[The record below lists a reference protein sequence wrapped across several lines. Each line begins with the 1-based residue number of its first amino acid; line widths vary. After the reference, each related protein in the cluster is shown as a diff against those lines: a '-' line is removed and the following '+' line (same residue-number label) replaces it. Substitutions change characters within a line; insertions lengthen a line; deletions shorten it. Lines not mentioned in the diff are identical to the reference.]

1 LTKEDLVLIIEDDDK
16 LRGTLEIFLKGKG
29 YKVDSVKTGVDG
41 LRKLKED
48 FYSLIL
54 VDVKLPDMDGIKL
67 IGLIEDTKPVIRKI
81 IITGYPSLESAQEV
95 IRNGSHEYLIKP
107 FSPEQLLE
115 IIEKQLAAR
124 DKELKSLY
132 PIFKLKKNA

>member
-1 LTKEDLVLIIEDDDK
+1 MPQGDLVLIIEDDDK
-16 LRGTLEIFLKGKG
+16 LRDTLEIFLKGKG
-29 YKVDSVKTGVDG
+29 YKVDSVQTGVEG
-41 LRKLKED
+41 LRKLKEE

-54 VDVKLPDMDGIKL
+54 LDVKLPDMDGIKL
-67 IGLIEDTKPVIRKI
+67 IGFIEDTKPVIRKI
-81 IITGYPSLESAQEV
+81 IITGYPSIETAQEAV
-95 IRNGSHEYLIKP
+95 RYGAHEYLLKP

-132 PIFKLKKNA
+132 PVFEFKKNT